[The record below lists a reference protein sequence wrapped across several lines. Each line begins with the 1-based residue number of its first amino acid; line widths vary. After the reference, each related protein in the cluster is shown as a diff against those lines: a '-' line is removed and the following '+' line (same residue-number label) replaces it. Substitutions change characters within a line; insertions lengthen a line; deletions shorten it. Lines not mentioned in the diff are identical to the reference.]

1 MPEVSVQALIDAELS
16 VDQIAEIAR
25 VALAERSPRTS
36 FPKYMGALESAL
48 RTSPPPFGQPDYK
61 DVFRS
66 IASNPGWMARSLI
79 VNAEREGDGA
89 TRLWS
94 MASYAPND
102 NEKQL
107 LKRHAIDESGH
118 SLGYLRLLDIVFPG
132 SVTPEFREELNQLS
146 PHYTVNQ
153 EPYPVEGSPYA
164 RVPSIDDYIQMNIAE
179 IRTTIHHIMQ
189 REALA
194 KYCAPENVKR
204 MRATLD
210 MLMRD
215 ELSHVAYTAELIEDK
230 ADEKGEDHLVRQ
242 FDKRMNDFNTITRK
256 ELGEKVFD

>member
-1 MPEVSVQALIDAELS
+1 MPEMRVQALIDAELS

-25 VALAERSPRTS
+25 VALAERSPRS
-36 FPKYMGALESAL
+36 AFPKYMNALESAL
-48 RTSPPPFGQPDYK
+48 RTSPPPFGSPEYK
-61 DVFRS
+61 EIFRES
-66 IASNPGWMARSLI
+66 ASEADWMARSLI

-94 MASYAPND
+94 MSACAPND

-132 SVTPEFREELNQLS
+132 SVSPEFREQLDQLS
-146 PHYTVNQ
+146 PHYTVAQ

-194 KYCAPENVKR
+194 NYCAPDNVRR

-230 ADEKGEDHLVRQ
+230 ADEQGEDHLVRT
-242 FDKRMNDFNTITRK
+242 FDKRMSDFSNITRR
-256 ELGEKVFD
+256 ELGERVFD